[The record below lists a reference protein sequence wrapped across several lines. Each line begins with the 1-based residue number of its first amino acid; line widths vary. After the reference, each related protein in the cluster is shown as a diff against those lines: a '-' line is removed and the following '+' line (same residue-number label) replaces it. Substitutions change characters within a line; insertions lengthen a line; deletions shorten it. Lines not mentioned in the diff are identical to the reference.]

1 MIGKGE
7 KGTATHE
14 RDIFIGC
21 LRRRSLQE
29 RRHYLVIA
37 CGLDWSLLRRIQ
49 ELLNTQRGLGDFLE
63 QPAFSLPHRIEA
75 GPDWRRSASNASTP

>member
-21 LRRRSLQE
+21 LRRRSLPE

-37 CGLDWSLLRRIQ
+37 CGLDWSLLHRIQ
-49 ELLNTQRGLGDFLE
+49 DCVASPSPRAASPERREMEIRWRQRPRE
-63 QPAFSLPHRIEA
+63 E
-75 GPDWRRSASNASTP
+75 